1 VKGHVTIEKTREWL
15 KMHQLL
21 SFLCILTEFGIAV
34 IAIATRQTDSN
45 DVSTAASVGSLIFV
59 GGLIWRVVTRIRVWW
74 HHG

>member
-1 VKGHVTIEKTREWL
+1 
-15 KMHQLL
+15 MHQLL